1 MAVMRLHF
9 FHPDHMLFD
18 VANKVRTSRTFQK
31 RTHVACRD
39 ENQSPTNSIMFE
51 KNPLLLQMG
60 QQLK

>member
-1 MAVMRLHF
+1 MLQTRSVQAEHF
-9 FHPDHMLFD
+9 
-18 VANKVRTSRTFQK
+18 KK